1 MKMGDIDCRYTMN
14 HYIETVEE
22 LSRYLDIDALSLNR
36 VIDSYPMRIN
46 PYFLDLA
53 IRKGEA
59 LLHQIIPDTRELHD
73 HVGLVDPLAEER
85 DSPVDNLTHRY
96 PDRVLFL
103 VSEEC
108 AVFCRFCTRKRRIG
122 RPGQITDS
130 AIEQGFEYIRHC
142 REIRDVLVSGGD
154 PLMLSDERLDW
165 ILGCLHAIPHVKI
178 IRIGTRIPSVLPGR
192 ITPKLISIFNKY
204 SPLYIN
210 VHFNHPGEVTSQ
222 SRKACAL
229 LSDGGIPLGNQTV
242 LLRGIN
248 DDPRILLRLFRSL
261 LTMRVKPYYLH
272 QGDLTLGTDH
282 FRTSIDAGLS
292 IMKHLRGRI
301 SGMAIPS
308 YVVDL
313 PGGGGKVPL
322 LPEYIVDKNRDDVVC
337 INYQGKRFKYPQ
349 PSPMRF
355 DKIESN

>member
-1 MKMGDIDCRYTMN
+1 MKMGDINCRYTMS

-22 LSRYLDIDALSLNR
+22 LSRYLDIDALSLSR

-130 AIEQGFEYIRHC
+130 AIEQGFEYVRHC
-142 REIRDVLVSGGD
+142 REIRDVLISGGD

-165 ILGCLHAIPHVKI
+165 ILGSLHAIPHVKI

-192 ITPKLISIFNKY
+192 ITPKLISILNKY

-210 VHFNHPGEVTSQ
+210 VHFNHPDEITSQ

-248 DDPRILLRLFRSL
+248 DDPRILLRLFCSL
-261 LTMRVKPYYLH
+261 LTLRVKPYYLH

-282 FRTSIDAGLS
+282 FRTSIDTGLS
-292 IMKHLRGRI
+292 IMKYLRGRI

-337 INYQGKRFKYPQ
+337 INYQGKRFNYPQ
-349 PSPMRF
+349 PSPMLF